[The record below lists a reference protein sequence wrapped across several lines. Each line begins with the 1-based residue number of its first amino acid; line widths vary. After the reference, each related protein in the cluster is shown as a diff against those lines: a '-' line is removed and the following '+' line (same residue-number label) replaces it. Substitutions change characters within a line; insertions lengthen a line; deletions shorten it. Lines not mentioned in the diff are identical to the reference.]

1 MKIFCLQYSQDAENV
16 VNIILSA
23 VYTTGWV
30 GMGFSKTGGMVG
42 SSAMVG
48 WINKKG
54 EARIKQYYLQGYEQK
69 EVIPNKGEL
78 PRTGIPA
85 SVVLH
90 GARIYLAF
98 QLKFQSHLAQ
108 QPLIFAVG
116 STHPNAHF
124 HLSEHDD
131 KTSIKFD
138 FSAGNHS
145 LFKGLLQEKLSS
157 FLLQVCIQNINVYNF
172 MYLFIY

>member
-1 MKIFCLQYSQDAENV
+1 
-16 VNIILSA
+16 
-23 VYTTGWV
+23 
-30 GMGFSKTGGMVG
+30 MGFSKNGGMIG

-48 WINKKG
+48 WVNKKG

-69 EVIPNKGEL
+69 QVVPNKGEL
-78 PRTGIPA
+78 PLTGIPA

-98 QLKFQSHLAQ
+98 QLKFQTRLAQ

-116 STHPNAHF
+116 SAHPNTHF

-138 FSAGNHS
+138 FSAGIGIS
-145 LFKGLLQEKLSS
+145 PKGLFQREFCLCLFTIRIG
-157 FLLQVCIQNINVYNF
+157 FLISIF
-172 MYLFIY
+172 FFF

>member
-1 MKIFCLQYSQDAENV
+1 MIIFCLQYSQDAENV
-16 VNIILSA
+16 VNIVLS
-23 VYTTGWV
+23 VIYTTGWV
-30 GMGFSKTGGMVG
+30 GMGFSKNGGMVG

-48 WINKKG
+48 WVNKKG
-54 EARIKQYYLQGYEQK
+54 ETRIKQYYLQGYEQK
-69 EVIPNKGEL
+69 QVVPNKGEL
-78 PRTGIPA
+78 PLTGIPA

-98 QLKFQSHLAQ
+98 QLKFQTRLAQ

-116 STHPNAHF
+116 SARPNTHF

-138 FSAGNHS
+138 FSTGII
-145 LFKGLLQEKLSS
+145 LSP
-157 FLLQVCIQNINVYNF
+157 
-172 MYLFIY
+172 